1 MKYLGGVYPFLLRR
15 NLKGKTVGDFVFV
28 VVVVVVFLSSGKSFQ
43 ARIVDVKKRI
53 EEQIGVRSRVSYI
66 VLASK
71 VINGCF
77 K

>member
-28 VVVVVVFLSSGKSFQ
+28 VVVVVFLSSGKSFQ
-43 ARIVDVKKRI
+43 SRIVDVKKRI